1 MAGLS
6 VRQDLLGITS
16 VIRVLGLNAFYYDRI
31 LDFFHSSGTN
41 LTLISQKWT
50 NILLSLG
57 LAYQVNGRLIILG
70 DGIKAAKEGRKMPAV
85 KSLHQESESNS
96 KPEYI
101 MGHSCQAISLLMTS
115 ASYFFST
122 PLISRIHEGLVESNR
137 DQRTLMDK
145 MISMINSLQISVP
158 FYFVADAYYSTQK
171 VVRGLLKQGNHL
183 ISRVRIN
190 AVAYLPLQK
199 AETKGRGRP
208 QLYGKK
214 VKLRDIFKDAD
225 KMQSARV
232 NIYGNAN
239 TKVLYRSFDLIWKPV
254 GILVRFV
261 FVIHPSKGR
270 AIFLS
275 TDISLDPLKIIEIY
289 ALRFKIEVSFKQA
302 IKSIGAYSY
311 RFWMSSMEKIK
322 RKSGDQFVHKKS
334 SQYRDQIKRKINA
347 YHTHIQLCLIT
358 QGILQIISMTSTKLV
373 WNYFGSWIRTIR
385 PDILPSEQ
393 IVMTSL
399 RNTLPEFL
407 KGSSTDANI
416 EKFIIDKID
425 LSRRDGQ
432 QMVV

>member
-1 MAGLS
+1 MYLWIKWWDIIGQFRNCFSRKQTFLWFSLIMAGLS

-183 ISRVRIN
+183 ISRVR
-190 AVAYLPLQK
+190 
-199 AETKGRGRP
+199 
-208 QLYGKK
+208 
-214 VKLRDIFKDAD
+214 
-225 KMQSARV
+225 M
-232 NIYGNAN
+232 
-239 TKVLYRSFDLIWKPV
+239 
-254 GILVRFV
+254 
-261 FVIHPSKGR
+261 
-270 AIFLS
+270 
-275 TDISLDPLKIIEIY
+275 
-289 ALRFKIEVSFKQA
+289 
-302 IKSIGAYSY
+302 GAAT
-311 RFWMSSMEKIK
+311 M
-322 RKSGDQFVHKKS
+322 
-334 SQYRDQIKRKINA
+334 
-347 YHTHIQLCLIT
+347 
-358 QGILQIISMTSTKLV
+358 
-373 WNYFGSWIRTIR
+373 
-385 PDILPSEQ
+385 
-393 IVMTSL
+393 
-399 RNTLPEFL
+399 
-407 KGSSTDANI
+407 
-416 EKFIIDKID
+416 
-425 LSRRDGQ
+425 
-432 QMVV
+432 